1 MYLSRALVEA
11 VIVSTSA
18 QNLHSKARAFRNA
31 SNLFIG
37 NEIIT
42 RAVYK
47 NSVMLLCLAYVQ
59 CQMFKSSSSFVM
71 LFDTEQFKIHGH
83 EVFLRV
89 IYESTSF
96 DKT

>member
-1 MYLSRALVEA
+1 
-11 VIVSTSA
+11 
-18 QNLHSKARAFRNA
+18 
-31 SNLFIG
+31 
-37 NEIIT
+37 
-42 RAVYK
+42 
-47 NSVMLLCLAYVQ
+47 MLLCLAYVQ